1 MNTSE
6 DTLLELKY
14 QLEASYS
21 KVDLTIIF
29 VLYRHL
35 CDTLYLKVGKL
46 EKELAALKTSAFN
59 LETDN
64 IELHTMNEI
73 RETQVV
79 DHQEENQ
86 RLKDGGRESIEKES
100 VEKELR
106 LKEENEKKRKLDQE
120 KIEQLEMMLEERIS
134 AFQRAAREHE
144 KEREDLK
151 MIIKDKDQELSQQAP
166 RKHEHKDKNEM
177 KSIPTEDK
185 SGFKLEG
192 VLQEGDETYNS
203 ELEKSLKEKDL
214 MITQLGAKLWL
225 QNEYHEKEQEESKKL
240 IKQKIQQL
248 TKLEAKISLQKVHH
262 KKAKE
267 ELRKSMKEK
276 EKKLTISLAQ
286 SRECYE
292 SLQKL
297 NDKLKASSE
306 KKVEQLQ
313 TALVQSKREYEDSE
327 ELKRLLAEKEHLLLV
342 QREEHEMATKEIEEK
357 VKAAEE
363 EMSRLRE
370 ERMASDKE
378 RAEEKVFFRQELN
391 KANILVEQQ
400 KERVRELCNNAESE
414 MNRNCSETILPIE
427 EERART
433 SFIQVE
439 QLMQHNKTLKSQNEA
454 MKRELETIEDTLN
467 EGFRETQII
476 SKKYAALKSKYSRI
490 EKILRTT

>member
-1 MNTSE
+1 
-6 DTLLELKY
+6 
-14 QLEASYS
+14 
-21 KVDLTIIF
+21 
-29 VLYRHL
+29 
-35 CDTLYLKVGKL
+35 
-46 EKELAALKTSAFN
+46 
-59 LETDN
+59 
-64 IELHTMNEI
+64 
-73 RETQVV
+73 
-79 DHQEENQ
+79 
-86 RLKDGGRESIEKES
+86 
-100 VEKELR
+100 
-106 LKEENEKKRKLDQE
+106 
-120 KIEQLEMMLEERIS
+120 
-134 AFQRAAREHE
+134 
-144 KEREDLK
+144 
-151 MIIKDKDQELSQQAP
+151 
-166 RKHEHKDKNEM
+166 
-177 KSIPTEDK
+177 
-185 SGFKLEG
+185 
-192 VLQEGDETYNS
+192 
-203 ELEKSLKEKDL
+203 

-313 TALVQSKREYEDSE
+313 TALVHSKREYEDYE

-357 VKAAEE
+357 VKAADEE
-363 EMSRLRE
+363 ISRLRE
-370 ERMASDKE
+370 ERMASEKE
-378 RAEEKVFFRQELN
+378 RAEEGVFFRQELN
-391 KANILVEQQ
+391 KANILMDQQ
-400 KERVRELCNNAESE
+400 KEKVRELCNNAETG
-414 MNRNCSETILPIE
+414 MNPNCSGNMLPIE
-427 EERART
+427 EDRART
-433 SFIQVE
+433 NFIQVE

-467 EGFRETQII
+467 EGFRETQIL
-476 SKKYAALKSKYSRI
+476 SEKYAALKSKYSRI

>member
-1 MNTSE
+1 M
-6 DTLLELKY
+6 
-14 QLEASYS
+14 
-21 KVDLTIIF
+21 
-29 VLYRHL
+29 
-35 CDTLYLKVGKL
+35 
-46 EKELAALKTSAFN
+46 
-59 LETDN
+59 
-64 IELHTMNEI
+64 
-73 RETQVV
+73 
-79 DHQEENQ
+79 
-86 RLKDGGRESIEKES
+86 
-100 VEKELR
+100 
-106 LKEENEKKRKLDQE
+106 
-120 KIEQLEMMLEERIS
+120 EERIS
-134 AFQRAAREHE
+134 AFQRAARQHE

-151 MIIKDKDQELSQQAP
+151 MIIKEKDQELSQQAQ

-177 KSIPTEDK
+177 ESIPTEDK

-192 VLQEGDETYNS
+192 GLQEGNETYNS

-313 TALVQSKREYEDSE
+313 TALVHSKREYEDYE
-327 ELKRLLAEKEHLLLV
+327 ELKRLLAEKEHRLLV
-342 QREEHEMATKEIEEK
+342 QTEEHENATKEIVTRLEEK

-363 EMSRLRE
+363 ELSQLSE
-370 ERMASDKE
+370 ERMASEKD
-378 RAEEKVFFRQELN
+378 RPEEEVFFRQELN

-400 KERVRELCNNAESE
+400 KERVRELCNNAETG
-414 MNRNCSETILPIE
+414 MNPNCSETILPIE
-427 EERART
+427 EERAR
-433 SFIQVE
+433 SDFIQVE
-439 QLMQHNKTLKSQNEA
+439 QLTQHNKTLKSQNEA

-467 EGFRETQII
+467 EGFRETQIL
-476 SKKYAALKSKYSRI
+476 SEKYEALKSKYSRI